1 MPNVFGRVDEEGISN
16 PLTEDLQGADFNIYD
31 INELHINELHD
42 QDGIDKIAVHEDF
55 NMLNNSIT
63 NMADPV
69 ASKDAVNLRYYE
81 ANLPAPTA
89 ETYDVAAAFTD
100 EQTPIT
106 VGIQAGS
113 LRIPRTFNCSSV
125 IFYLRNGATAA
136 PYQLTFYIDGVA
148 QTFAVFPDFINAGD
162 TISQTGSFTGGSKQL
177 VAGSEITIGANTD
190 ATASGLKL
198 VLLGEL

>member
-1 MPNVFGRVDEEGISN
+1 MPPNIFGNVDKEGLSN

-42 QDGIDKIAVHEDF
+42 QDSVDKIRVHEDF

-69 ASKDAVNLRYYE
+69 ASKDAVTLSYYE
-81 ANLPAPTA
+81 ANLPTTT
-89 ETYDVAAAFTD
+89 ETYDVMAAFTD

-125 IFYLRNGATAA
+125 IFYLRNGATAS

-162 TISQTGSFTGGSKQL
+162 TISQTGSFPSGIKQL